1 MFRTLYGRLLVVILA
16 FGMAMTA
23 IFAVILLG
31 YHEAYHT
38 EADQTVNRRLAQQ
51 YADARLLITDE
62 PLTVL
67 NFHEGIRKLAELN
80 PDVDIYLLDDSGSIV
95 ASSLPVEQW
104 ARRRV
109 DLAPLR
115 EFLSASA
122 RLPILGDD
130 PRFPSGTE
138 IFSVAPVDIRDC
150 PARLLYV
157 VLHRERY
164 ESAVRQLRR
173 TYAIN
178 ESVGLLI
185 SWGILAIVTTLILI
199 RSITRR
205 LSTLKA
211 DMENFHATA
220 FPGSISPGAAGAP
233 QGDEIERLAALFSD
247 LADRVRSQMATLR
260 DTDDMR
266 RNMVANI
273 SHDLR
278 TPLTTLQAHL
288 DTLSMKDGDL
298 TPAERRQ
305 YLTTALAQCRRLT
318 RLIVQLLELAK
329 LDAGQV
335 VPLPEPFQLTELVQD
350 IVQKFSL
357 TAAARDVSLRAD
369 CEGSLP
375 LVMGDISLIERVI
388 DNLMDNAIQH
398 SPPGRTVV
406 LRAAAGIRGHIRLE
420 VEDGGPGIPQ
430 EDRDRIFDRFFR
442 GDRSRS
448 AGPAHAGLGLAI
460 VKGIL
465 DLHGITI
472 AVHSEPGSG
481 SRFSFELPLH
491 EPQRERQERVARG
504 HPFRL

>member
-1 MFRTLYGRLLVVILA
+1 MFRTLYRRLLVVVLG

-38 EADQTVNRRLAQQ
+38 EADQTVNRRIAQQ

-67 NFHEGIRKLAELN
+67 NFHQGIQKLAELN
-80 PDVDIYLLDDSGSIV
+80 PDVDIYLLDDSGAIV
-95 ASSLPVEQW
+95 ASSVPAEQW

-109 DLAPLR
+109 DPAPLR
-115 EFLSASA
+115 AFLSGSA
-122 RLPILGDD
+122 QLPILGDD
-130 PRFPSGTE
+130 PRFASGTE

-178 ESVGLLI
+178 ESLSLLI
-185 SWGILAIVTTLILI
+185 SCGILAIATTLILI

-205 LSTLKA
+205 LSTLKGE
-211 DMENFHATA
+211 METFYATA
-220 FPGSISPGAAGAP
+220 LSGSSNLGGQGAT

-247 LADRVRSQMATLR
+247 LSGRVRSQMATLR
-260 DTDDMR
+260 ETDDMR
-266 RNMVANI
+266 RSMVANI

-288 DTLSMKDGDL
+288 DTLSMKDGEL
-298 TPAERRQ
+298 TPVERRQ
-305 YLTTALAQCRRLT
+305 YLATAISQCRRLT
-318 RLIVQLLELAK
+318 RLIAQLLELAK

-335 VPLPEPFQLTELVQD
+335 EPLPEPFQLTELVQD

-357 TAAARDVSLRAD
+357 TASTREVSLRAECD
-369 CEGSLP
+369 DALP
-375 LVMGDISLIERVI
+375 LVTGDISLIERVI
-388 DNLMDNAIQH
+388 DNLMDNAVQH
-398 SPPGRTVV
+398 SPPGGTVV
-406 LRAAAGIRGHIRLE
+406 LRATPGNPGHVRLE
-420 VEDGGPGIPQ
+420 VEDGGPGIAP

-448 AGPAHAGLGLAI
+448 GSQANAGLGLAI
-460 VKGIL
+460 VKSIL
-465 DLHGITI
+465 DLHGIAIT
-472 AVHSEPGSG
+472 VRSEPGAG
-481 SRFSFELPLH
+481 ACFSFELPLY
-491 EPQRERQERVARG
+491 EPQV
-504 HPFRL
+504 PP

>member
-1 MFRTLYGRLLVVILA
+1 MFRTLYRRLLVVILA

-23 IFAVILLG
+23 IFAIILLG

-67 NFHEGIRKLAELN
+67 NFHEGIAKLAELN
-80 PDVDIYLLDDSGSIV
+80 PDVDIYLLDDSGAIV

-109 DLAPLR
+109 DPAPLR
-115 EFLSASA
+115 DFLSASA
-122 RLPILGDD
+122 PLPILGDD
-130 PRFPSGTE
+130 PRFTAGKE

-157 VLHRERY
+157 VLHRDRY
-164 ESAVRQLRR
+164 ESAVQQLRR
-173 TYAIN
+173 TYTIN
-178 ESVGLLI
+178 ESLGLLI
-185 SWGILAIVTTLILI
+185 SCGILAIATTLILI

-211 DMENFHATA
+211 DMEHFHAAT
-220 FPGSISPGAAGAP
+220 FAADSAP
-233 QGDEIERLAALFSD
+233 AHSALSQGDEIERLATLFKD
-247 LADRVRSQMATLR
+247 LSDRVRSQMATLR

-266 RNMVANI
+266 RSMVANI

-288 DTLSMKDGDL
+288 DTLSMKDGEL
-298 TPAERRQ
+298 TTAERRQ
-305 YLTTALAQCRRLT
+305 YLATAIAQCQRLT

-350 IVQKFSL
+350 IAQKFSL
-357 TAAARDVSLRAD
+357 TAAARAVSLRAD
-369 CEGSLP
+369 CEGDLP
-375 LVMGDISLIERVI
+375 LVVGDISLIERVI
-388 DNLMDNAIQH
+388 DNLVENAIQH
-398 SPPGRTVV
+398 SPPGGTVV
-406 LRAAAGIRGHIRLE
+406 LGAATGTRGHVRIE
-420 VEDGGPGIPQ
+420 VEDSGPGIPA
-430 EDRDRIFDRFFR
+430 EDRGRIFERFFR
-442 GDRSRS
+442 GDRSRP
-448 AGPAHAGLGLAI
+448 GRPANAGLGLAI
-460 VKGIL
+460 VRSIL
-465 DLHGITI
+465 DLHGIAI

-481 SRFSFELPLH
+481 ARFSFELPLH
-491 EPQRERQERVARG
+491 ELQRKV
-504 HPFRL
+504 

>member
-1 MFRTLYGRLLVVILA
+1 MFRTLYRRLLVVVLA

-62 PLTVL
+62 PLTVR
-67 NFHEGIRKLAELN
+67 NFHDGIQKLAELN
-80 PDVDIYLLDDSGSIV
+80 PDVDIYLLDDSGAIV
-95 ASSLPVEQW
+95 ASSVPAEQW

-109 DLAPLR
+109 DPAPLR
-115 EFLSASA
+115 AFLSDSA
-122 RLPILGDD
+122 QLPILGDD
-130 PRFPSGTE
+130 PRFTSGTE
-138 IFSVAPVDIRDC
+138 IFSVAPVDIQDC

-173 TYAIN
+173 TYTIN
-178 ESVGLLI
+178 ESLSLLI
-185 SWGILAIVTTLILI
+185 SCGILAIATTLILI

-205 LSTLKA
+205 LSTLKGE
-211 DMENFHATA
+211 METFYATA
-220 FPGSISPGAAGAP
+220 LSGSSNLGGQGAT

-247 LADRVRSQMATLR
+247 LSGRVRNQMATLR
-260 DTDDMR
+260 ETDDMR
-266 RNMVANI
+266 RSMVANI

-288 DTLSMKDGDL
+288 DTLSMKDGEL
-298 TPAERRQ
+298 TSAERRQ
-305 YLTTALAQCRRLT
+305 YLATAIAQCRRLT

-357 TAAARDVSLRAD
+357 TASAREVSLRAD
-369 CEGSLP
+369 CEEVLP
-375 LVMGDISLIERVI
+375 LVTGDISLIETVI
-388 DNLMDNAIQH
+388 DNLIDNAIQH
-398 SPPGRTVV
+398 SPPGGTVV
-406 LRAAAGIRGHIRLE
+406 LSATPGTPGHVRLE
-420 VEDGGPGIPQ
+420 VENGGPGIAP
-430 EDRDRIFDRFFR
+430 EDRGRIFDRFFR

-448 AGPAHAGLGLAI
+448 GGQANAGLGLAI
-460 VKGIL
+460 VKSIL
-465 DLHGITI
+465 DLHGAEIT
-472 AVHSEPGSG
+472 VHSVPGSG
-481 SRFSFELPLH
+481 ACFRFELPLH
-491 EPQRERQERVARG
+491 EPQPQ
-504 HPFRL
+504 P

>member
-1 MFRTLYGRLLVVILA
+1 VFRTLYGRLLVVVLG

-62 PLTVL
+62 PLTVR
-67 NFHEGIRKLAELN
+67 NFHDGIQKLAELN

-95 ASSLPVEQW
+95 ASSVPAEQW

-109 DLAPLR
+109 DVAPLR
-115 EFLSASA
+115 EFLSDSA
-122 RLPILGDD
+122 QLPILGDD
-130 PRFPSGTE
+130 PRFTSGTE
-138 IFSVAPVDIRDC
+138 IFSVAPVDIQDC

-173 TYAIN
+173 TYTIN
-178 ESVGLLI
+178 ESLSLLI
-185 SWGILAIVTTLILI
+185 SCGILAIATTLILI

-205 LSTLKA
+205 LSTLKSE
-211 DMENFHATA
+211 METFHATA
-220 FPGSISPGAAGAP
+220 LSGSSSLGSEGGTR
-233 QGDEIERLAALFSD
+233 GDEIERLAALFSD
-247 LADRVRSQMATLR
+247 LSGRVRSQMAALR
-260 DTDDMR
+260 ETDDMR
-266 RNMVANI
+266 RSMVANI

-288 DTLSMKDGDL
+288 DTLSMKDDEL
-298 TPAERRQ
+298 TSAERRQ
-305 YLTTALAQCRRLT
+305 YLATAIAQCRRLT

-335 VPLPEPFQLTELVQD
+335 VPLAEPFQLTELVQD

-357 TAAARDVSLRAD
+357 TASAKEVSLRAD
-369 CEGSLP
+369 CEDVLP
-375 LVMGDISLIERVI
+375 LVTGDISLIERVI

-398 SPPGRTVV
+398 SPPGGTVV
-406 LRAAAGIRGHIRLE
+406 LSATPGSPGHVRLE
-420 VEDGGPGIPQ
+420 VADGGPGIAP

-442 GDRSRS
+442 GDQSRS
-448 AGPAHAGLGLAI
+448 GGQANAGLGLAI
-460 VKGIL
+460 VKSIL
-465 DLHGITI
+465 DLHDIAIT
-472 AVHSEPGSG
+472 VHSQPGSG
-481 SRFSFELPLH
+481 ACFSFELPLH
-491 EPQRERQERVARG
+491 EPRAQ
-504 HPFRL
+504 P

>member
-1 MFRTLYGRLLVVILA
+1 MFRTLYRRLLVVILA

-23 IFAVILLG
+23 IFAIILLG

-38 EADQTVNRRLAQQ
+38 EADQMVNRRLAQQ

-67 NFHEGIRKLAELN
+67 NFHEGIEKLAELN
-80 PDVDIYLLDDSGSIV
+80 PDVDIYLLDDSGGIV
-95 ASSLPVEQW
+95 ASSLPVERW

-109 DLAPLR
+109 DPGPLR
-115 EFLSASA
+115 EFLSASTP
-122 RLPILGDD
+122 LPILGDD
-130 PRFPSGTE
+130 PRFTDGKE

-157 VLHRERY
+157 ILHRDRY
-164 ESAVRQLRR
+164 ESAVQQLRR
-173 TYAIN
+173 TYTIN
-178 ESVGLLI
+178 ESLGLLI
-185 SWGILAIVTTLILI
+185 SCGILAIATTLILI

-211 DMENFHATA
+211 DMERFHAAT
-220 FPGSISPGAAGAP
+220 FSGDSAP
-233 QGDEIERLAALFSD
+233 AHQAVPHGDEIERLATLFRD
-247 LADRVRSQMATLR
+247 LSDRVRSQMATLR

-266 RNMVANI
+266 RSMVANI

-278 TPLTTLQAHL
+278 TPLTTLQTHL
-288 DTLSMKDGDL
+288 DTLSMKDGEL
-298 TPAERRQ
+298 TTAERRQ
-305 YLTTALAQCRRLT
+305 YLATAIAQCRRLT

-335 VPLPEPFQLTELVQD
+335 VPHPEPFQLTELVQD

-357 TAAARDVSLRAD
+357 TAAAKEVSLRAD
-369 CEGSLP
+369 CEGTLP
-375 LVMGDISLIERVI
+375 LVAGDISLIERVI

-398 SPPGRTVV
+398 SPPAGTVV
-406 LRAAAGIRGHIRLE
+406 LSAREGTRGHIRLE
-420 VEDGGPGIPQ
+420 VADCGPGVPP
-430 EDRDRIFDRFFR
+430 EDRGRIFERFFR

-448 AGPAHAGLGLAI
+448 GGPAHAGLGLAI
-460 VKGIL
+460 AKSIL

-481 SRFSFELPLH
+481 ARFSFELPLH
-491 EPQRERQERVARG
+491 EHKG
-504 HPFRL
+504 NS